1 MVLNI
6 MSNKKKISVIGCGYV
21 GLPLINSL
29 GNFYQVIGY
38 DIDETRILELKR
50 NKNSNAVSTSLFKK
64 KMNVNFT
71 SKFDDIKSS
80 NIYIITLP
88 TPLNSKNLPYLDD
101 IRKLSKKISKILKKG
116 DLVIYESTV
125 FPGATEEI
133 FIPDLKKHNKLKL
146 NKDFW
151 VGYSPERI
159 NPGDKKNTLENI
171 KKVTSASNLEGL
183 KKVNN
188 IYSKIIKAGI
198 HPVNKI
204 KIAELSKV
212 LENTQRFVNIALI
225 NEIAVLCDNLSISS
239 KEVLKAAS
247 TKWNFINFKPGL
259 VGGHCIAVDPMY
271 LLFKSN
277 KFKFPNDIIYSS
289 QKINK
294 FMSKFIIDKTIS
306 EKYKNYPTLI
316 LGLAF
321 KPNCRDTR
329 NSGVFDLIRNLN
341 KKGIEPDVYDP
352 LIFDKPKNKLRY
364 NFLKKLIKKNYKN
377 ILIAVAHKQIKKLGI
392 KRIKNLSNDKNKVK
406 IFDISS
412 HFDKKNLFFQL

>member
-1 MVLNI
+1 MI
-6 MSNKKKISVIGCGYV
+6 NKMKVSVIGCGYV
-21 GLPLINSL
+21 GLPLIKRL

-38 DIDETRILELKR
+38 DIDRNRIAELKKNKNSNEIKKNFFKR
-50 NKNSNAVSTSLFKK
+50 NKNIS
-64 KMNVNFT
+64 FT
-71 SKFDDIKSS
+71 SKFEDIKKT
-80 NIYIITLP
+80 NVFIITLP

-101 IRKLSKKISKILKKG
+101 IINLSEEISKILKKG
-116 DLVIYESTV
+116 ELVIYESTV
-125 FPGATEEI
+125 FPGATNEV
-133 FIPDLKKHNKLKL
+133 FIPCLKKHNKLIL

-159 NPGDKKNTLENI
+159 NPGDKKNTLEKI
-171 KKVTSASNLEGL
+171 KKITSASNSYGL

-198 HPVNKI
+198 HPVSNI

-225 NEIAVLCDNLSISS
+225 NEISVLCDKLSISS
-239 KEVLKAAS
+239 KEVLNAAS
-247 TKWNFINFKPGL
+247 TKWNFIKFKPGL

-294 FMSKFIIDKTIS
+294 FMSKFIIDKIDY
-306 EKYKNYPTLI
+306 EKKNNSTLI

-321 KPNCRDTR
+321 KENCRDTR
-329 NSGVFDLIRNLN
+329 NSGVFDLIQRLN
-341 KKGIEPDVYDP
+341 KKAIVPDVYDP
-352 LIFDKPKNKLRY
+352 LILNKPLSKLKY
-364 NFLKKLIKKNYKN
+364 KFLKKLVKKNYKN
-377 ILIAVAHKQIKKLGI
+377 IIIAVAHEQIKKIGL
-392 KRIKNLSNDKNKVK
+392 KKIKNLAINKKNVKVL
-406 IFDISS
+406 DISS
-412 HFDKKNLFFQL
+412 KFDRKNLFFQL